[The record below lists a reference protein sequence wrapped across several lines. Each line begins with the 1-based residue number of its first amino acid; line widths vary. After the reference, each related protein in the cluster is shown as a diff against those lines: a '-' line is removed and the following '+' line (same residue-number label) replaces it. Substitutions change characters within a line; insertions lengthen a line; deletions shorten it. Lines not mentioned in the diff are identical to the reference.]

1 MLHPLAAIAAI
12 ASLSV
17 QEALR
22 SRLAWMLGAL
32 ALGAAGLAAFLGQL
46 ALTDSAGTQ
55 AALLAALLRLC
66 AAGLVAIAVAA
77 SIVRE
82 QADQGQQL
90 LLALPIP
97 RYAYVAGKLAG
108 AALIA
113 LAPALL
119 FGALSLRYAPP
130 LACLAWSVGLLC
142 ELWIVA
148 AFSLL
153 CALTLGHLLP
163 ALAAT
168 AAFYL
173 LARAIAALQLVAH
186 SAEGAS
192 AQQAAALIIDLLAAL
207 LPHLD
212 RFAPGAM
219 LVYHD
224 TAIASLGPVL
234 VQTAASVLLIGAAT
248 LADFYRKDL

>member
-46 ALTDSAGTQ
+46 ALTDSAATQ

-77 SIVRE
+77 SVVRE
-82 QADQGQQL
+82 RADQGQQL

-97 RYAYVAGKLAG
+97 RYAYVVGKLAG

-119 FGALSLRYAPP
+119 FGALSLLYAPP
-130 LACLAWSVGLLC
+130 LLCLAWSVGLLC

-153 CALTLGHLLP
+153 CALTLGQLLP
-163 ALAAT
+163 ALVAT

-173 LARAIAALQLVAH
+173 LARAIAALQLLAH
-186 SAEGAS
+186 STE
-192 AQQAAALIIDLLAAL
+192 QQAAAFIIDVLAAL

-224 TAIASLGPVL
+224 TASAALGPVL
-234 VQTAASVLLIGAAT
+234 VQTAASVLLIGAAA